1 MKRFFSLL
9 AALMCLSVSSVWA
22 QGATTTRKFSI
33 SDTPTPAAELTSGYY
48 VLKVACKSEVGYA
61 YVCKNADIATATERC
76 YGINYQDGLQLDTI
90 GTHNSLAY
98 LWYIGTTPDSKML
111 CIQNAGDASYFPKQS
126 NHDHYDMA
134 EVRTLANAA
143 AFRYT
148 DVYGDLGVMLYQT
161 NEKMNGGIPYV
172 HANDNKEGQNHFTM
186 SCWEG
191 FSATDG
197 SGSNCFFTF
206 YKVNVEDDFTSNATP
221 AIPIYKYKQQIDGV
235 DTNVKV
241 ETENNVIVMKVGEA
255 PIANNPF
262 PYSSVLFDVT
272 YPATVASNTEEITV
286 NFVKKTSSIIGLD
299 TYHRL
304 NIARSTQLAVTK
316 NGNISTKYCTKNFLA
331 NYLSSYW
338 KFVQD
343 GLQVK
348 MVNCDGKYLKLASV
362 PTKEND
368 KGAVQYVDNAS
379 DATNLYLCDKPSTGN
394 GGFVLKVGDPSN
406 NVAIGDHQ
414 ERNLCAWKNSG
425 AFADEGSCFVVAD
438 NAGFSVETASIL
450 SARIMKD
457 QKTQPEIPNNI
468 LRVADEASLNLAHTA
483 LSVDKNIIPGE
494 LIDAYNLAYKAK
506 IDENAYYRI
515 KSQGTSNNEAT
526 AKRYPSSEAIVTN
539 TDGFLRA
546 DDTRKI
552 TRKTASDN
560 MVAQL
565 WQFKDAGDGNYFIQN
580 ANTGCRWAAPFDR
593 YGNMV
598 DIDMPTMDNSGVA
611 GHYSID
617 AIPVGGQTFSE
628 GLITGVNDGKSK
640 FLITL
645 HSKGQHVIN
654 AHGGLNDFDVLKEDA
669 SNATP
674 CNDPG
679 NYWQIEKVTS
689 IPVTITPAKY
699 ATVGYPFNVEV
710 TNKDVRVYY
719 AKSAANGVMKLTEA
733 TDKIIPAYQGA
744 ILYYEG
750 EGEGTT
756 ANLEIV
762 GEKGAG
768 FEGNILTAST
778 AKRTGF
784 ATKTTYGLSNK
795 DGKVS
800 FRLNTDTYVPANKSY
815 LLASKY
821 NSGSGNAQQLLF
833 SFDNVVEGI
842 DNAVVDGQN
851 ANKVYYD
858 LQGRRVMYPAHG
870 IFVTEN
876 GEKVFIK

>member
-1 MKRFFSLL
+1 MKRIFSLL

-22 QGATTTRKFSI
+22 QDATPTRKFSI

-48 VLKVACKSEVGYA
+48 VLKIACKSKVGYA
-61 YVCKNADIATATERC
+61 YVCKNANIATATEKC

-126 NHDHYDMA
+126 NHNNYDMK

-148 DVYGDLGVMLYQT
+148 QVYGDLGVMLYQT

-172 HANDNKEGQNHFTM
+172 HANDSNNPNLFTM
-186 SCWEG
+186 SCWEN

-235 DTNVKV
+235 DTNVKT

-262 PYSSVLFDVT
+262 SYSSVLYDVT
-272 YPATVASNTEEITV
+272 YPVSVASNTEEITV
-286 NFVKKTSSIIGLD
+286 NFVKKTSSTIGLD

-348 MVNCDGKYLKLASV
+348 MVNCDGKYLKLTSV
-362 PTKEND
+362 PTEYTEGKC

-379 DATNLYLCDKPSTGN
+379 DATNLYLCEKPSNSAYTGN
-394 GGFVLKVGDPSN
+394 GGFILKVGDSSN

-414 ERNLCAWKNSG
+414 NRKLCAWKNSG
-425 AFADEGSCFVVAD
+425 AFIDEGSCFVVAD
-438 NAGFSVETASIL
+438 NVDLHGATSIL
-450 SARIMKD
+450 LPRLFNDKM
-457 QKTQPEIPNNI
+457 TQAEISDNI
-468 LRVADEASLNLAHTA
+468 LRVADNASIELANTA
-483 LSVDKNIIPGE
+483 LSKVHENITPGE

-539 TDGFLRA
+539 TEGVLQA
-546 DDTRKI
+546 GATRTI
-552 TRKTASDN
+552 TRKAASDN

-580 ANTGCRWAAPFDR
+580 ANTGCRWAATE
-593 YGNMV
+593 GN
-598 DIDMPTMDNSGVA
+598 IDMPTMDNSGNA

-628 GLITGVNDGKSK
+628 GSISSVNDGKSN

-645 HSKGQHVIN
+645 HLQDLHIIN
-654 AHGGLNDFDVLKEDA
+654 AHGGLNDFDILKEDA

-679 NYWQIEKVTS
+679 NYWQIEKVENFD
-689 IPVTITPAKY
+689 VTISNAKY
-699 ATVGYPFNVEV
+699 ATVGYPFPVQV
-710 TNKDVRVYY
+710 TNTNVKVYY
-719 AKSAANGVMKLTEA
+719 ATKAANGILKLTEA
-733 TDKIIPAYQGA
+733 TDNIIPANEGA
-744 ILYYEG
+744 ILYCESG
-750 EGEGTT
+750 ATN
-756 ANLEIV
+756 ANMKILSSTESTFADN
-762 GEKGAG
+762 K
-768 FEGNILTAST
+768 LTATT
-778 AKRTGF
+778 AKRDGF
-784 ATKTTYGLSNK
+784 TTLTTYGLSNK
-795 DGKVS
+795 DGVVC
-800 FRLNTDTYVPANKSY
+800 FRKNSDTNVPANKAY
-815 LLASKY
+815 LDARNYTSA
-821 NSGSGNAQQLLF
+821 SGSAQQLLF

-842 DNAVVDGQN
+842 DNVVKAQN

-858 LQGRRVMYPAHG
+858 LQGRRVLYPAHG

>member
-1 MKRFFSLL
+1 
-9 AALMCLSVSSVWA
+9 MCLSVSSVWA
-22 QGATTTRKFSI
+22 QDAKTTRKFSI
-33 SDTPTPAAELTSGYY
+33 SDTPTPATELTSGYY
-48 VLKVACKSEVGYA
+48 VLKIACKSKVGYA
-61 YVCKNADIATATERC
+61 YVCQNADLATATAKC
-76 YGINYQDGLQLDTI
+76 YGINYQDGIQLDTI

-98 LWYIGTTPDSKML
+98 LWYIGTTPDRKML

-126 NHDHYDMA
+126 NHDNYNMK
-134 EVRTLANAA
+134 EVRTFANAA

-148 DVYGDLGVMLYQT
+148 QVYGNLGVMLYQT

-172 HANDNKEGQNHFTM
+172 HANGEKDQNPFTM

-206 YKVNVEDDFTSNATP
+206 YKVSVEDDFTSNATP
-221 AIPIYKYKQQIDGV
+221 AIPIYKYKQQIDGE

-262 PYSSVLFDVT
+262 SYSSVLFDVT
-272 YPATVASNTEEITV
+272 YPNPVSVASNTEEITV
-286 NFVKKTSSIIGLD
+286 NFVKKTSSTIGLD

-304 NIARSTQLAVTK
+304 NIGRPTQLAVTK

-348 MVNCDGKYLKLASV
+348 MVNCDGKYLKLTSV
-362 PTKEND
+362 PTEYTEGKC

-379 DATNLYLCDKPSTGN
+379 DATNLYLCEKPTNSGYQGN

-414 ERNLCAWKNSG
+414 DNNLCAWKHSN
-425 AFADEGSCFVVAD
+425 AFVDAGSCFVVAD

-457 QKTQPEIPNNI
+457 QNTQTEISNNI
-468 LRVADEASLNLAHTA
+468 LRVADNASLNLAHSA
-483 LSVDKNIIPGE
+483 LSKLGENTIPGA

-515 KSQGTSNNEAT
+515 KNQGNSSNEAT

-539 TDGFLRA
+539 TEGVLQA
-546 DDTRKI
+546 SATRKI

-560 MVAQL
+560 IVAQL

-580 ANTGCRWAAPFDR
+580 ANTGCRWAATED
-593 YGNMV
+593 NV
-598 DIDMPTMDNSGVA
+598 DMPTMENQNNA

-617 AIPVGGQTFSE
+617 VIPVGGQNFSE
-628 GLITGVNDGKSK
+628 GLINNVNDGKSK
-640 FLITL
+640 FFITL
-645 HSKGQHVIN
+645 HLKGQHVIN
-654 AHGGLNDFDVLKEDA
+654 AHGGLDDFDVLKEDA

-689 IPVTITPAKY
+689 IPVNITAAKY
-699 ATVGYPFNVEV
+699 ATVGYPFPVQV
-710 TNKDVRVYY
+710 TNNDVKVYY
-719 AKSAANGVMKLTEA
+719 ATEAKNGVLKLTEA
-733 TDKIIPAYQGA
+733 TDNIIPANEGA
-744 ILYYEG
+744 ILYCESSP
-750 EGEGTT
+750 TT
-756 ANLEIV
+756 ANMKILAPTESTTFTDN
-762 GEKGAG
+762 K
-768 FEGNILTAST
+768 LTATT
-778 AKRTGF
+778 AKRDGF
-784 ATKTTYGLSNK
+784 KTLTTYGLS
-795 DGKVS
+795 KVNDEVC
-800 FRLNTDTYVPANKSY
+800 FRLNKSTDVPANKAY
-815 LLASKY
+815 LDASRY
-821 NSGSGNAQQLLF
+821 TSASGSAQQLLF

-842 DNAVVDGQN
+842 DNVVKAQN

-858 LQGRRVMYPAHG
+858 LQGRRVLYPAHG

>member
-1 MKRFFSLL
+1 MKRIFSLL

-22 QGATTTRKFSI
+22 QDATTTTKKVQSI
-33 SDTPTPAAELTSGYY
+33 ASDATPAASLTPGYY
-48 VLKVACKSEVGYA
+48 VIKVFTKKHDGYVFF
-61 YVCKNADIATATERC
+61 YGNNVTNASGNVLRVKRSVST
-76 YGINYQDGLQLDTI
+76 DTI
-90 GTHNSLAY
+90 SSNGSLAFV
-98 LWYIGTTPDSKML
+98 WYVTPSSDGKLISMQ
-111 CIQNAGDASYFPKQS
+111 CAGNGGFFPYHEGHITSINKPK
-126 NHDHYDMA
+126 
-134 EVRTLANAA
+134 TLANATA
-143 AFRYT
+143 YYYSQAYAKGVFLYQANYKNLYIHCNGNDNDEEYNIGYWTNAGDTNGQGSATLFNFYAVTLADGVKTPAVT
-148 DVYGDLGVMLYQT
+148 DVANITYKRKIADTYENPVVESVKVAEVGSAAT
-161 NEKMNGGIPYV
+161 NPWTVY
-172 HANDNKEGQNHFTM
+172 
-186 SCWEG
+186 S
-191 FSATDG
+191 
-197 SGSNCFFTF
+197 
-206 YKVNVEDDFTSNATP
+206 
-221 AIPIYKYKQQIDGV
+221 DGV
-235 DTNVKV
+235 LEAQCSPSTIAADTK
-241 ETENNVIVMKVGEA
+241 
-255 PIANNPF
+255 
-262 PYSSVLFDVT
+262 
-272 YPATVASNTEEITV
+272 TVDV
-286 NFVKKTSSIIGLD
+286 NFVKKTSSTIGLD

-362 PTKEND
+362 PTNND
-368 KGAVQYVDNAS
+368 GKGEVQYVDNAS
-379 DATNLYLCDKPSTGN
+379 DATNLYLCEKPSNSGYQGN
-394 GGFVLKVGDPSN
+394 GGFILKVGDPSN
-406 NVAIGDHQ
+406 NVAIGDHD
-414 ERNLCAWKNSG
+414 EKKLSAWKNSG

-438 NAGFSVETASIL
+438 NADLLHISQIL
-450 SARIMKD
+450 SARIYKD
-457 QKTQPEIPNNI
+457 KNNQTEISNNI
-468 LRVADEASLNLAHTA
+468 LRVADTESLNLANSA
-483 LSVDKNIIPGE
+483 LAEVHENITPSE
-494 LIDAYNLAYKAK
+494 LINAYNLAYKAK

-515 KSQGTSNNEAT
+515 KNQGTSNNEAT

-539 TDGFLRA
+539 TEGVLQA
-546 DDTRKI
+546 GATRTI

-580 ANTGCRWAAPFDR
+580 ANTGCRWAATE
-593 YGNMV
+593 GN
-598 DIDMPTMDNSGVA
+598 IDMPTMDNSGNA

-617 AIPVGGQTFSE
+617 AIPVGGEAFSE
-628 GLITGVNDGKSK
+628 GLISSVNDGKSK
-640 FLITL
+640 FFITL
-645 HSKGQHVIN
+645 HLKGQHVIN
-654 AHGGLNDFDVLKEDA
+654 AYGGLNDFDILKEDN
-669 SNATP
+669 SQNAVP

-689 IPVTITPAKY
+689 IPVTITAAKY
-699 ATVGYPFNVEV
+699 ATVGYPFNVKV
-710 TNKDVRVYY
+710 TNPDVKVYY

-733 TDKIIPAYQGA
+733 TDKIIPANQGA

-750 EGEGTT
+750 EGTTT
-756 ANLEIV
+756 ANLDIV
-762 GEKGAG
+762 SETGAG
-768 FEGNILTAST
+768 FVDNILTAST

-784 ATKTTYGLSNK
+784 TTKTTYGLSNK

-800 FRLNTDTYVPANKSY
+800 FRLNTDNYVPANKSY

>member
-1 MKRFFSLL
+1 MKRIFSLL
-9 AALMCLSVSSVWA
+9 AALMCLSVSSAWA
-22 QGATTTRKFSI
+22 QDATTTTKKVQSI
-33 SDTPTPAAELTSGYY
+33 ASDATPAASLTPGYY
-48 VLKVACKSEVGYA
+48 VIKVFTKKHDGYVFFNGNNVTDA
-61 YVCKNADIATATERC
+61 SGSVLRVKRSVST
-76 YGINYQDGLQLDTI
+76 DTI
-90 GTHNSLAY
+90 SSNGSLAFV
-98 LWYIGTTPDSKML
+98 WYVTPSSDGKLISMQ
-111 CIQNAGDASYFPKQS
+111 CAGNGGFFPYNEGNITSINKPK
-126 NHDHYDMA
+126 
-134 EVRTLANAA
+134 TLANATAYYYSQAYAKGVFLNQANYKNLYIHCNGGDDDAEYNIGYWTGAGDTDGQGSATLFNFYAVTLADDVA
-143 AFRYT
+143 AATAVT
-148 DVYGDLGVMLYQT
+148 DV
-161 NEKMNGGIPYV
+161 
-172 HANDNKEGQNHFTM
+172 ANITYKRKIADTYENPVVESVKVAAVG
-186 SCWEG
+186 S
-191 FSATDG
+191 SATNPWTVY
-197 SGSNCFFTF
+197 S
-206 YKVNVEDDFTSNATP
+206 
-221 AIPIYKYKQQIDGV
+221 DGV
-235 DTNVKV
+235 LEAQCSPSTIAADTK
-241 ETENNVIVMKVGEA
+241 
-255 PIANNPF
+255 
-262 PYSSVLFDVT
+262 
-272 YPATVASNTEEITV
+272 TVDV
-286 NFVKKTSSIIGLD
+286 NFVKKTSSTIGLD

-304 NIARSTQLAVTK
+304 NIGRSTQLAVTK

-348 MVNCDGKYLKLASV
+348 MVNCDGKYLKLTSV
-362 PTKEND
+362 PTEYTEGKC

-379 DATNLYLCDKPSTGN
+379 DATNLYLCEKPSNSGYQGN
-394 GGFVLKVGDPSN
+394 GGFILKVGDPSN
-406 NVAIGDHQ
+406 NVAIGDHD
-414 ERNLCAWKNSG
+414 EKKLSAWKNSG

-438 NAGFSVETASIL
+438 NVDLHGATSIL
-450 SARIMKD
+450 LPRLLNDKM
-457 QKTQPEIPNNI
+457 TQAEISDNI
-468 LRVADEASLNLAHTA
+468 LRVADNASIELANTA
-483 LSVDKNIIPGE
+483 LSKVHENITPGE

-515 KSQGTSNNEAT
+515 KNQGTSSNEAT

-539 TDGFLRA
+539 TKGVLQA
-546 DDTRKI
+546 SATRTI

-580 ANTGCRWAAPFDR
+580 ANTGCRWAATE
-593 YGNMV
+593 GT
-598 DIDMPTMDNSGVA
+598 IDMPTMDYSAEA

-617 AIPVGGQTFSE
+617 AIPVGDQTFSE
-628 GLITGVNDGKSK
+628 NPISSVNDGKSK

-645 HSKGQHVIN
+645 HFKGQHVIN
-654 AHGGLNDFDVLKEDA
+654 AYEGLNGNNLKEDN
-669 SNATP
+669 SQNAVP

-689 IPVTITPAKY
+689 IPVTITAAKY
-699 ATVGYPFNVEV
+699 ATVGYPFKVKVRN
-710 TNKDVRVYY
+710 TDVRVYY
-719 AKSAANGVMKLTEA
+719 AKEAANGVMKLTEA
-733 TDKIIPAYQGA
+733 TDQIIPANEGA

-756 ANLEIV
+756 ANLDIV
-762 GEKGAG
+762 SETCEG
-768 FEGNILTAST
+768 FEDNILTAST

-784 ATKTTYGLSNK
+784 TTKTTYGLSNK

-821 NSGSGNAQQLLF
+821 NSGGNAQQLLF

>member
-1 MKRFFSLL
+1 
-9 AALMCLSVSSVWA
+9 MCLSVSSVWA
-22 QGATTTRKFSI
+22 QDATTTTKKVQSI
-33 SDTPTPAAELTSGYY
+33 ASDATPAASLTPGYY
-48 VLKVACKSEVGYA
+48 VIKVFTKKHDGY
-61 YVCKNADIATATERC
+61 VFFNGNNVTNASGNVLRVKRSVST
-76 YGINYQDGLQLDTI
+76 DTI
-90 GTHNSLAY
+90 SSNGSLAFV
-98 LWYIGTTPDSKML
+98 WYVTPSSDGKLISMQ
-111 CIQNAGDASYFPKQS
+111 CAGNGGFFPYHEGHITSINKPK
-126 NHDHYDMA
+126 
-134 EVRTLANAA
+134 TLANATA
-143 AFRYT
+143 YYYSQAYAKGVFLYQANYKNLYIHCNGNDNDEEYNIGYWTNAGDTNGQGSATLFNFYAVTLADGVKTPAVT
-148 DVYGDLGVMLYQT
+148 DVANITYKRKIADTYENPVVESVKVAEVGSAAT
-161 NEKMNGGIPYV
+161 NPWTVY
-172 HANDNKEGQNHFTM
+172 
-186 SCWEG
+186 S
-191 FSATDG
+191 
-197 SGSNCFFTF
+197 
-206 YKVNVEDDFTSNATP
+206 
-221 AIPIYKYKQQIDGV
+221 DGV
-235 DTNVKV
+235 LEAQCSPSTIAADTK
-241 ETENNVIVMKVGEA
+241 
-255 PIANNPF
+255 
-262 PYSSVLFDVT
+262 
-272 YPATVASNTEEITV
+272 TVDV
-286 NFVKKTSSIIGLD
+286 NFVKKTSSTIGLD

-331 NYLSSYW
+331 NYLSSCW

-362 PTKEND
+362 PTNNDD
-368 KGAVQYVDNAS
+368 KGEVQYVDNAS
-379 DATNLYLCDKPSTGN
+379 DATNLYLCEKPSNSGYQGN
-394 GGFVLKVGDPSN
+394 GGFILKVGDPSN
-406 NVAIGDHQ
+406 NVAIGDHD
-414 ERNLCAWKNSG
+414 EKKLSAWKNSG

-438 NAGFSVETASIL
+438 NADLLHISQIL
-450 SARIMKD
+450 SARIYKD
-457 QKTQPEIPNNI
+457 KNNQTEISNNI
-468 LRVADEASLNLAHTA
+468 LRVADTESLNLANSA
-483 LSVDKNIIPGE
+483 LAEVHENITPSE
-494 LIDAYNLAYKAK
+494 LINAYNLAYKAK

-515 KSQGTSNNEAT
+515 KNQGTSNNEAT

-539 TDGFLRA
+539 TEGVLQA
-546 DDTRKI
+546 GATRTI

-580 ANTGCRWAAPFDR
+580 ANTGCRWAATE
-593 YGNMV
+593 GN
-598 DIDMPTMDNSGVA
+598 IEMPTMDNSGNA

-617 AIPVGGQTFSE
+617 AIPVGGEAFSE
-628 GLITGVNDGKSK
+628 GLISSVNDGKSK
-640 FLITL
+640 FFITL
-645 HSKGQHVIN
+645 HLKGQHVIN
-654 AHGGLNDFDVLKEDA
+654 AYGGLNDFDILKEDN
-669 SNATP
+669 SQNAVP

-689 IPVTITPAKY
+689 IPVTITDAKY
-699 ATVGYPFNVEV
+699 ATVGYPFNVKV
-710 TNKDVRVYY
+710 TNPDVKVYY

-733 TDKIIPAYQGA
+733 TDQIIPANEGA

-750 EGEGTT
+750 GATT
-756 ANLEIV
+756 ANLDIV
-762 GEKGAG
+762 SEAVAG
-768 FEGNILTAST
+768 FVDNILTAST

-784 ATKTTYGLSNK
+784 DTKTTYGLSYKNK
-795 DGKVS
+795 VVS

>member
-1 MKRFFSLL
+1 MKRIFSLL

-22 QGATTTRKFSI
+22 QDATTTTKKVQSI
-33 SDTPTPAAELTSGYY
+33 ASDATPAASLTPGYY
-48 VLKVACKSEVGYA
+48 VIKVFTKKHDGY
-61 YVCKNADIATATERC
+61 VFFNGNNVTNASGNVLRVKRSVST
-76 YGINYQDGLQLDTI
+76 DTI
-90 GTHNSLAY
+90 SSNGSLAFV
-98 LWYIGTTPDSKML
+98 WYVTPSSDGKLISMQ
-111 CIQNAGDASYFPKQS
+111 CAGNGGFFPYHEGHITSINKPK
-126 NHDHYDMA
+126 
-134 EVRTLANAA
+134 TLANATA
-143 AFRYT
+143 YYYSQAYAKGVFLYQANYKNLYIHCNGNDNDEEYNIGYWTNAGDTNGQGSATLFNFYAVTLADGVKTPAVT
-148 DVYGDLGVMLYQT
+148 DVANITYKRKIADTYENPVVESVKVAEVGSAAT
-161 NEKMNGGIPYV
+161 NPWTVY
-172 HANDNKEGQNHFTM
+172 
-186 SCWEG
+186 S
-191 FSATDG
+191 
-197 SGSNCFFTF
+197 
-206 YKVNVEDDFTSNATP
+206 
-221 AIPIYKYKQQIDGV
+221 DGV
-235 DTNVKV
+235 LEAQCSPSTIAADTK
-241 ETENNVIVMKVGEA
+241 
-255 PIANNPF
+255 
-262 PYSSVLFDVT
+262 
-272 YPATVASNTEEITV
+272 TVDV
-286 NFVKKTSSIIGLD
+286 NFVKKTSSTIGLD

-362 PTKEND
+362 PTNND
-368 KGAVQYVDNAS
+368 GKGEVQYVDNAS
-379 DATNLYLCDKPSTGN
+379 DATNLYLCEKPSNSGYQGN
-394 GGFVLKVGDPSN
+394 GGFILKVGDPSN
-406 NVAIGDHQ
+406 NVAIGDHD
-414 ERNLCAWKNSG
+414 EKKLSAWKNSG

-438 NAGFSVETASIL
+438 NADLLHISQIL
-450 SARIMKD
+450 SARIYKD
-457 QKTQPEIPNNI
+457 KNNQTEISNNI
-468 LRVADEASLNLAHTA
+468 LRVADTESLNLANSA
-483 LSVDKNIIPGE
+483 LAEVHKNITPSE
-494 LIDAYNLAYKAK
+494 LINAYNLAYKAK

-515 KSQGTSNNEAT
+515 KNQGTSNNEAT

-539 TDGFLRA
+539 TEGVLQA
-546 DDTRKI
+546 GATRTI

-580 ANTGCRWAAPFDR
+580 ANTGCRWAATE
-593 YGNMV
+593 GN
-598 DIDMPTMDNSGVA
+598 IDMPTMDNSGNA

-617 AIPVGGQTFSE
+617 AIPVGGEAFSE
-628 GLITGVNDGKSK
+628 GLISSVNDGKSK
-640 FLITL
+640 FFITL
-645 HSKGQHVIN
+645 HLKGQHVIN
-654 AHGGLNDFDVLKEDA
+654 AYGGLNDFDILKEDN
-669 SNATP
+669 SQNAVP

-689 IPVTITPAKY
+689 IPVTITAAKY
-699 ATVGYPFNVEV
+699 ATVGYPFNVKV
-710 TNKDVRVYY
+710 TNPDVKVYY

-733 TDKIIPAYQGA
+733 TDKIIPANQGA

-750 EGEGTT
+750 EGTTT
-756 ANLEIV
+756 ANLDIV
-762 GEKGAG
+762 SETGAG
-768 FEGNILTAST
+768 FVDNILTAST

-784 ATKTTYGLSNK
+784 TTKTTYGLSNK

-800 FRLNTDTYVPANKSY
+800 FRLNTDNYVPANKSY

>member
-1 MKRFFSLL
+1 
-9 AALMCLSVSSVWA
+9 MCLSVSSVWA
-22 QGATTTRKFSI
+22 QDATTTTKKVQSI
-33 SDTPTPAAELTSGYY
+33 ASDATPAASLTPGYY
-48 VLKVACKSEVGYA
+48 VIKVFTKKHDGY
-61 YVCKNADIATATERC
+61 VFFNGNNVTNASGNVLRVKRSVST
-76 YGINYQDGLQLDTI
+76 DTI
-90 GTHNSLAY
+90 SSNGSLAFV
-98 LWYIGTTPDSKML
+98 WYVTPSSDGKLISMQ
-111 CIQNAGDASYFPKQS
+111 CAGNGGFFPYHEGHITSINKPK
-126 NHDHYDMA
+126 
-134 EVRTLANAA
+134 TLANATA
-143 AFRYT
+143 YYYSQAYAKGVFLYQANYKNLYIHCNGNDNDEEYNIGYWTNAGDTNGQGSATLFNFYAVTLADGVKTPAVT
-148 DVYGDLGVMLYQT
+148 DVANITYKRKIADTYENPVVESVKVAEVGSAAT
-161 NEKMNGGIPYV
+161 NPWTVY
-172 HANDNKEGQNHFTM
+172 
-186 SCWEG
+186 S
-191 FSATDG
+191 
-197 SGSNCFFTF
+197 
-206 YKVNVEDDFTSNATP
+206 
-221 AIPIYKYKQQIDGV
+221 DGV
-235 DTNVKV
+235 LEAQCSPSTIAADTK
-241 ETENNVIVMKVGEA
+241 
-255 PIANNPF
+255 
-262 PYSSVLFDVT
+262 
-272 YPATVASNTEEITV
+272 TVDV
-286 NFVKKTSSIIGLD
+286 NFVKKTSSTIGLD

-362 PTKEND
+362 PTNND
-368 KGAVQYVDNAS
+368 GKGEVQYVDNAS
-379 DATNLYLCDKPSTGN
+379 DATNLYLCEKPSNSGYQGN
-394 GGFVLKVGDPSN
+394 GGFILKVGDPSN
-406 NVAIGDHQ
+406 NVAIGDHD
-414 ERNLCAWKNSG
+414 EKKLSAWKNSG

-438 NAGFSVETASIL
+438 NAGFSMETASIL

-457 QKTQPEIPNNI
+457 LNTQPEIPNNI
-468 LRVADEASLNLAHTA
+468 LRVADKASLNLAHTA
-483 LSVDKNIIPGE
+483 LSVDKNITPGE

-515 KSQGTSNNEAT
+515 KNQGTSNNEAT

-539 TDGFLRA
+539 TEGVLQA
-546 DDTRKI
+546 GATRTI

-580 ANTGCRWAAPFDR
+580 ANTGCRWAATE
-593 YGNMV
+593 GN
-598 DIDMPTMDNSGVA
+598 IDMPTMDNSGNA

-617 AIPVGGQTFSE
+617 AIPVGGQAFSE
-628 GLITGVNDGKSK
+628 GSISSVNDGKSN

-645 HSKGQHVIN
+645 HLQDLHIIN

-689 IPVTITPAKY
+689 IPVKITAAKY
-699 ATVGYPFNVEV
+699 ATVGYPFNVKV

-733 TDKIIPAYQGA
+733 TDQIIPANEGA

-750 EGEGTT
+750 EGSTT
-756 ANLEIV
+756 AILDIV
-762 GEKGAG
+762 SERGAG

-800 FRLNTDTYVPANKSY
+800 FRLNTDNYVPANKSY
-815 LLASKY
+815 LLATNYS
-821 NSGSGNAQQLLF
+821 SGSGSAQQLLF

>member
-1 MKRFFSLL
+1 
-9 AALMCLSVSSVWA
+9 MCLSVSSVWA
-22 QGATTTRKFSI
+22 QDATTTTKKVQSI
-33 SDTPTPAAELTSGYY
+33 ASDATPAASLTPGYY
-48 VLKVACKSEVGYA
+48 VIKVFTKKHDGY
-61 YVCKNADIATATERC
+61 VFFNGNNVTNASGNVLRVKRSVST
-76 YGINYQDGLQLDTI
+76 DTI
-90 GTHNSLAY
+90 SSNGSLAFV
-98 LWYIGTTPDSKML
+98 WYVTPSSDGKLISMQ
-111 CIQNAGDASYFPKQS
+111 CAGNGGFFPYHEGHITSINKPK
-126 NHDHYDMA
+126 
-134 EVRTLANAA
+134 TLANATA
-143 AFRYT
+143 YYYSQAYAKGVFLYQANYKNLYIHCNGNDNDEEYNIGYWTNAGDTNGQGSATLFNFYAVTLADGVKTPAVT
-148 DVYGDLGVMLYQT
+148 DVANITYKRKIADTYENPVVESVKVAEVGSAAT
-161 NEKMNGGIPYV
+161 NPWTVY
-172 HANDNKEGQNHFTM
+172 
-186 SCWEG
+186 S
-191 FSATDG
+191 
-197 SGSNCFFTF
+197 
-206 YKVNVEDDFTSNATP
+206 
-221 AIPIYKYKQQIDGV
+221 DGV
-235 DTNVKV
+235 LEAQCSPSTIAADTK
-241 ETENNVIVMKVGEA
+241 
-255 PIANNPF
+255 
-262 PYSSVLFDVT
+262 
-272 YPATVASNTEEITV
+272 TVDV
-286 NFVKKTSSIIGLD
+286 NFVKKTSSTIGLD

-362 PTKEND
+362 PTNND
-368 KGAVQYVDNAS
+368 GKGEVQYVDNAS
-379 DATNLYLCDKPSTGN
+379 DATNLYLCEKPSNSGYQGN
-394 GGFVLKVGDPSN
+394 GGFILKVGDPSN
-406 NVAIGDHQ
+406 NVAIGDHD
-414 ERNLCAWKNSG
+414 EKKLSAWKNSG

-438 NAGFSVETASIL
+438 NADLLHISQIL
-450 SARIMKD
+450 SARIYKD
-457 QKTQPEIPNNI
+457 KNNQTEISNNI
-468 LRVADEASLNLAHTA
+468 LRVADTESLNLANSA
-483 LSVDKNIIPGE
+483 LAEVHENITPSE
-494 LIDAYNLAYKAK
+494 LINAYNLAYKAK

-515 KSQGTSNNEAT
+515 KNQGTSNNEAT

-539 TDGFLRA
+539 TEGVLQA
-546 DDTRKI
+546 SATRTI

-565 WQFKDAGDGNYFIQN
+565 WQFKDAGYGNYFIQN
-580 ANTGCRWAAPFDR
+580 ANTGCRWAATE
-593 YGNMV
+593 GT
-598 DIDMPTMDNSGVA
+598 IDMPTMDYSAEA

-617 AIPVGGQTFSE
+617 AIPVGDQTFSE
-628 GLITGVNDGKSK
+628 NPISSVNDGKSK

-645 HSKGQHVIN
+645 HFKGQHVIN
-654 AHGGLNDFDVLKEDA
+654 AYGGLDDYDILKEDN
-669 SNATP
+669 SQNAVP

-689 IPVTITPAKY
+689 IPVTITTAKY
-699 ATVGYPFNVEV
+699 ATVGYPFNVKV

-733 TDKIIPAYQGA
+733 TDQIIPANQGA

-750 EGEGTT
+750 EGATI
-756 ANLEIV
+756 ANLDIV
-762 GEKGAG
+762 SERGAG

-784 ATKTTYGLSNK
+784 TTKTTYGLSNK
-795 DGKVS
+795 NGVVS

-876 GEKVFIK
+876 GEKVFIN